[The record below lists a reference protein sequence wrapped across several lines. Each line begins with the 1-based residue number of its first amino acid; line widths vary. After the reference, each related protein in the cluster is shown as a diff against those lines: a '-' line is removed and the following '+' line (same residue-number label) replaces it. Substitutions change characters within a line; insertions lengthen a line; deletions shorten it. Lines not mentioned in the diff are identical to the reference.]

1 MLSAWYA
8 LANRGYQEN
17 GNRENIYLEI
27 YVQGNMVGV
36 EQLIDW
42 HYSDPKSAEKAS
54 LLNHLIETWESLSS
68 GKLHGIL
75 DELLTIKP
83 GAQCIIYFTMRNRRE
98 LEKRIDP
105 NQEDSMKGLKQFL
118 KHLKEQ
124 GKNPFLEDA
133 SVKAMQRHPKYSN
146 KRNFMTALQIERVRR
161 IRATARP
168 DNFHRQFCHLILDSL
183 DVEECQDKFT
193 AIQLSA
199 AGLKGAIALQKA
211 LTFAGTANH
220 TLTIKM
226 VNDAEKHFNEAKSN
240 LHPGLWDL
248 LIWWVY
254 EIKSR
259 IFSRWLILEKHKTWK
274 KHLNNVSENCTDSA
288 KKKYMDNLRDT
299 GDSFVGDDTLMS
311 VVVKGKSDETDNGK
325 NDIDSSQ
332 VHVRLHM
339 AHVLLSKYIIA
350 DPQPGATFRKKQI
363 ENMLGMEINDRTEK
377 ALLNKLLMSAI
388 LRGGRKAKDDHR
400 PEPLIYDP
408 HSFDSKE
415 QLKNKF
421 GDGNLGPFRQHSRI
435 KRMYACCSSAQ
446 FLIQSAQERNQ
457 SWLPLQISLVLV
469 DLVVKIKYLAGFA
482 EKMAKKKDFR
492 NPISDADA
500 VNIYQGIVAGFREG
514 EKSLRSFEYAQ
525 ESPLYQWILNIAK
538 RLQEMPLQNVKIET
552 ITQICQKVVCV
563 SDGTNSQGGINLH
576 HLRISEDGMFERGKT
591 KPVEYCSVYYDNKWT
606 PYAKT
611 PGEGKF
617 RA

>member
-1 MLSAWYA
+1 
-8 LANRGYQEN
+8 
-17 GNRENIYLEI
+17 
-27 YVQGNMVGV
+27 MVGV

-42 HYSDPKSAEKAS
+42 HYSSAGSAEKAS
-54 LLNHLIETWESLSS
+54 LLDHLIETWESLSN

-83 GAQCIIYFTMRNRRE
+83 GAQCIIYYTMRNRRE
-98 LEKRIDP
+98 LAKKIDP

-118 KHLKEQ
+118 KHLEEQ

-133 SVKAMQRHPKYSN
+133 SVKAMQRHPKFSN

-161 IRATARP
+161 IRANARP
-168 DNFHRQFCHLILDSL
+168 NNFYRQFCHLILDSL
-183 DVEECQDKFT
+183 EVEECQDKFT

-211 LTFAGTANH
+211 LTFAGTADH
-220 TLTIKM
+220 TSTIKM
-226 VNDAEKHFNEAKSN
+226 ANDAEKHFNEAKSN

-248 LIWWVY
+248 QIWWVY

-259 IFSRWLILEKHKTWK
+259 IYSRWLILDKHKTWE
-274 KHLNNVSENCTDSA
+274 KHLNDVSENCTDST
-288 KKKYMDNLRDT
+288 KKEYMDNLRDT
-299 GDSFVGDDTLMS
+299 GDSFVGDEILMS
-311 VVVKGKSDETDNGK
+311 VVVKGKSNVDNGN

-363 ENMLGMEINDRTEK
+363 DEMLGVDINNRTEK
-377 ALLNKLLMSAI
+377 MLLNKLLMSAI
-388 LRGGRKAKDDHR
+388 LGVGNKTRDDHR

-408 HSFDSKE
+408 HSFDTEE
-415 QLKNKF
+415 QLKNRF
-421 GDGNLGPFRQHSRI
+421 GDENLGPFRQHSRI

-469 DLVVKIKYLAGFA
+469 DLVVKIRYLAGFA
-482 EKMAKKKDFR
+482 EKMAKKKHIR
-492 NPISDADA
+492 KPIPDAD
-500 VNIYQGIVAGFREG
+500 VVSIYQGIVAGFREG

-525 ESPLYQWILNIAK
+525 ESPLYQWILSIAK
-538 RLQEMPLQNVKIET
+538 KLQEMPLQNVKIET

-563 SDGTNSQGGINLH
+563 SDGANSQGGINLH

-591 KPVEYCSVYYDNKWT
+591 IPVEYCSGYDNKWT